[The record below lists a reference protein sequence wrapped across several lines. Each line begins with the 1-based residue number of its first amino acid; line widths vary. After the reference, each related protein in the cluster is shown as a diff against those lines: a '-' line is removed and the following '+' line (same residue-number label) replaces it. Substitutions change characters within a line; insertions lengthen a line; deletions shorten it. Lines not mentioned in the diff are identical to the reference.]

1 MLVMLPQWK
10 KFLNISLAT
19 TTENKHKQTD
29 CNICLSIG
37 TEVSFLINKKHVVIF
52 YRTKEPKKAWPP
64 DMVDISVVACLISLF
79 IGLIG
84 LFIPIKA
91 KSHQNR
97 SYFDEP
103 RDYCNQGGK

>member
-19 TTENKHKQTD
+19 TTENKHKQ
-29 CNICLSIG
+29 
-37 TEVSFLINKKHVVIF
+37 VSFLINKNHAIIF